1 MSVIKLW
8 AWRILAAV
16 GLFILWPLFTIME
29 ERESWREVWSEAMEA
44 K

>member
-1 MSVIKLW
+1 MSVIKQV
-8 AWRILAAV
+8 AWYAIAAV
-16 GLFILWPLFTIME
+16 GLFILWPLFAIME